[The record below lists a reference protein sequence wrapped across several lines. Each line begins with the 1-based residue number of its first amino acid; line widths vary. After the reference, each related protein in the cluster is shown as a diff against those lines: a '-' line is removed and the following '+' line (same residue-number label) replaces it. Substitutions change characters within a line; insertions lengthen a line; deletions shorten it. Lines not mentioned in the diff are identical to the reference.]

1 MTTTAGWLRRQLAGI
16 LALALM
22 VTAFLVGRPYLASAA
37 EKQDVAG
44 RYAFASH
51 SVALPGG
58 FPLQTIRK
66 VNKDYKKIDAWI
78 SSVGAAIAMDDL
90 DGDGLANDLCTV
102 DTRTD
107 QTVVTPTPGER
118 AGRYQPF
125 ALSSGNLPMGKAM
138 APMGCVPGDF
148 NEDGRTDLLVYLWGR
163 SPILHLQKAGATALS
178 ADAFQA
184 TELVPAS
191 PGSSYSGPIWNTNV
205 ATVAD
210 FDGDGHSDIFIGNY
224 FPDGSRVLDD
234 TVSGGVE
241 MNDSMSR
248 GFNGGRNYFFRWTGG
263 TGGAQPAASFQ
274 RVDDVLEEEV
284 STGWELGATSLDLDG
299 DRLPELFL
307 NNDFGPDRLLHNRS
321 TPGKLKFAQ
330 AEGARTPFTPKSKT
344 IMHDSFKGMGSD
356 AGDFNGDG
364 LYDFF
369 VSNITTP
376 YGIQESN
383 FQFVSTAKDKT
394 DLRTQ
399 LSQGKAPWEDRSAQL
414 GTAWSGWGWDVKI
427 ADFDNSGSPAIA
439 QATGFVKGSVNR
451 WAQLQELATAN
462 DGVVH
467 SPLSW
472 PVVNAGSDIAGGQ
485 TLAFFAKTA
494 DGRYANVSEELGLA
508 VPVPTRGIATGDA
521 DGDGLLDF
529 AVARQFDV
537 PVFYRNTSP
546 SRGAFLGLRL
556 THESAGSSGD
566 SSAGLPAAGTPV
578 IGAQATVTTADGRTF
593 VGRVDGGSGH
603 SGKRSKEIHI
613 GLGENVTGPLRV
625 HLTWRDLTGQP
636 REQDLQLTPGWHRLQ
651 LGSQAKEK

>member
-1 MTTTAGWLRRQLAGI
+1 MTTTAAWLRRQTAGI
-16 LALALM
+16 VALALM
-22 VTAFLVGRPYLASAA
+22 VTAFVVGRPYFASAA
-37 EKQDVAG
+37 EKEDLAG
-44 RYAFASH
+44 AYAFTPH
-51 SVALPGG
+51 SIALPGG
-58 FPLQTIRK
+58 SPMQTIRK

-90 DGDGLANDLCTV
+90 DGDGLSNDLCTV

-107 QTVVTPTPGER
+107 QTVVTPAPGDR
-118 AGRYQPF
+118 ADRYQPF
-125 ALSSGNLPMGKAM
+125 ALNPGSLPMGKAM

-148 NEDGRTDLLVYLWGR
+148 NEDGRADLMVYLWGR
-163 SPILHLQKAGATALS
+163 SPILYLRKADATGLS
-178 ADAFQA
+178 GDAFQP
-184 TELVPAS
+184 TELVP
-191 PGSSYSGPIWNTNV
+191 GSAGAYSGPIWNTNV

-263 TGGAQPAASFQ
+263 SGGAQPSATFQ
-274 RVDDVLEEEV
+274 RIDGVLTDEV
-284 STGWELGATSLDLDG
+284 SKGWELGATSVDVDG
-299 DRLPELFL
+299 DQLPELFL

-321 TPGKLKFAQ
+321 TPGQLKFAEV
-330 AEGARTPFTPKSKT
+330 EGTRTPWIPKSKT

-356 AGDFNGDG
+356 AGDFNKDG
-364 LYDFF
+364 IYDFF

-383 FQFVSTAKDKT
+383 FHFLSTAKDKA
-394 DLRTQ
+394 DLRSQ
-399 LSQGKAPWEDRSAQL
+399 LSRGKAPWEDYSAQL

-427 ADFDNSGSPAIA
+427 DDFNNSGELAIA

-451 WAQLQELATAN
+451 WAQLQELASAN

-472 PVVNAGSDIAGGQ
+472 PVVGAGADIAGGQ
-485 TLAFFAKTA
+485 TLAFFAKGE
-494 DGRYANVSEELGLA
+494 DGRYANISDQLGLA

-521 DGDGLLDF
+521 NGDGLLDF
-529 AVARQFDV
+529 AVARQFDA
-537 PVFYRNTSP
+537 PIFYQNTSP
-546 SRGAFLGLRL
+546 SPGAFLGLRL
-556 THESAGSSGD
+556 THEPAAGTGTPAD
-566 SSAGLPAAGTPV
+566 GELPGAGTPV

-593 VGRVDGGSGH
+593 TGRVDGGSGH

-613 GLGENVTGPLRV
+613 GLGQNVTGPLRV
-625 HLTWRDLTGQP
+625 HLTWRDRTGQAHQ
-636 REQDLQLTPGWHRLQ
+636 QDLQLTPGWHRLQ